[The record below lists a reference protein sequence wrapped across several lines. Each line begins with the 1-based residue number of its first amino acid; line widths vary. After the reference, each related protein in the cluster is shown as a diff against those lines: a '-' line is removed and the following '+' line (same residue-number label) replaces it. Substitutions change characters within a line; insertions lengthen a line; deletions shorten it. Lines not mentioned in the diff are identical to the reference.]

1 MPANRSPEIHLV
13 FITQS
18 HLLKVQTAIPVIMA
32 DHTLYITPAPI
43 TFEQIENMLAQN
55 NQLVLS
61 AESKARIE
69 KCRNYLDHKIETQQ
83 QPVYGITTGFGS
95 LCNRSIPI
103 EDLSQL
109 QVNLVIS
116 HACGIGE
123 PVEPD
128 IVRLMLILKAY
139 GLSLGNSGVQT
150 ETVQRLLDLYNHNI
164 LPEVRQ
170 LGSLGASGD
179 LAPLAHL
186 VLPLL
191 GTGKVFYR
199 DTLQPAA
206 PVMAEL
212 GLGAI
217 RLKSK
222 EGLALLN
229 GTQFM
234 SAHGVLVLLKAF
246 KLLRLADIT
255 GAISLEAFN
264 GRPDPFHSMIQQIR
278 PHPGQVETASN
289 FRSILQGSKLID
301 MPGKAVQDPYSF
313 RCIPQ
318 VHGAVKDTVKHA
330 AEVILREINSVTD
343 NPTIFPDDDLILSGG
358 NFHGEPL
365 AFVLDFIAIALAELG
380 SIAERR
386 LYRLIAG
393 QRGLPEFLVAHPGLN
408 SGFMIPQYAAASVV
422 SQNKQLCTP
431 SSVDSITSSN
441 EQEDHV
447 SMGANAATKALR
459 VVQNVESILAI
470 ELMAG
475 CQALEF
481 RGIENTSPFLQSIIK
496 KYRQTVPYVTD
507 DVLMY
512 ELIDKSLDFIHK
524 HNFHLPG

>member
-1 MPANRSPEIHLV
+1 
-13 FITQS
+13 
-18 HLLKVQTAIPVIMA
+18 MA
-32 DHTLYITPAPI
+32 DHTFYITPTPI
-43 TFEQIENMLAQN
+43 SFGQLENMLSSN
-55 NQLVLS
+55 IQLALS
-61 AESKARIE
+61 PEAIARIE
-69 KCRNYLDHKIETQQ
+69 KCRNYLDQKIEASQE
-83 QPVYGITTGFGS
+83 PIYGITTGFGS
-95 LCNRSIPI
+95 LCNRSISK

-123 PVEPD
+123 AVEPD

-150 ETVQRLLDLYNHNI
+150 ETVQGLLNLFNNNI

-191 GTGKVFYR
+191 GTGNVNYNNK
-199 DTLQPAA
+199 LQPAA
-206 PVMAEL
+206 PVLAGL
-212 GLGAI
+212 GLPVI
-217 RLKSK
+217 SLKSK

-234 SAHGVLVLLKAF
+234 SAHGVLILLKAF

-255 GAISLEAFN
+255 AAISLEAFN
-264 GRPDPFHSMIQQIR
+264 GRPDPFHNMIQQIR
-278 PHPGQVETASN
+278 PHPGQIETADN
-289 FRSILQGSKLID
+289 IRAILQGSKLID

-318 VHGAVKDTVKHA
+318 VHGAVKDTVRHA

-365 AFVLDFIAIALAELG
+365 AFVLDFIAIALSELG

-393 QRGLPEFLVAHPGLN
+393 QRGLPEFLIAHPGLN
-408 SGFMIPQYAAASVV
+408 SGFMIPQYAAAAVV

-431 SSVDSITSSN
+431 ASVDSITSSN

-447 SMGANAATKALR
+447 SMGANSATKALR
-459 VVQNVESILAI
+459 VVKNLESILAI

-481 RGIENTSPFLQSIIK
+481 RGIENTSPFLQSIINE
-496 KYRQTVPYVTD
+496 YRHTVPYVEH

-512 ELIDKSLDFIHK
+512 ELIDNSIKFIQSHD
-524 HNFHLPG
+524 FHLPV

>member
-1 MPANRSPEIHLV
+1 
-13 FITQS
+13 
-18 HLLKVQTAIPVIMA
+18 MA
-32 DHTLYITPAPI
+32 KQNILITPAPL
-43 TFEQIENMLAQN
+43 TFELIENILAPGH
-55 NQLVLS
+55 QLALS
-61 AESKARIE
+61 DESRARIE
-69 KCRNYLDHKIETQQ
+69 KCRNYLDHKIESQQ
-83 QPVYGITTGFGS
+83 EPVYGITTGFGS
-95 LCNRSIPI
+95 LCNRSISK

-109 QVNLVIS
+109 QVNLVLS
-116 HACGIGE
+116 HACGIGQAVDPE
-123 PVEPD
+123 
-128 IVRLMLILKAY
+128 IVRLMLVLKSYA
-139 GLSLGNSGVQT
+139 LSLGNSGVQT
-150 ETVQRLLDLYNHNI
+150 ITVQRLLDLFNNNI

-191 GTGKVFYR
+191 GRGKVLYNEAWH
-199 DTLQPAA
+199 PA
-206 PVMAEL
+206 PEVLNEL
-212 GLGAI
+212 GLPAI
-217 RLKSK
+217 SLKSK

-255 GAISLEAFN
+255 GAISLEAYN
-264 GRPDPFHSMIQQIR
+264 GRIDPFESKIHEIR
-278 PHPGQVETASN
+278 PHPGQIQTACN
-289 FRSILQGSKLID
+289 VRAVLQGSQLIST
-301 MPGKAVQDPYSF
+301 PGKAVQDPYSF

-318 VHGAVKDTVKHA
+318 VHGAVKDTVSHA

-343 NPTIFPDDDLILSGG
+343 NPTIFTDEDLILSGG

-365 AFVLDFIAIALAELG
+365 AFVLDFVSIALAELG
-380 SIAERR
+380 NIAERR

-459 VVQNVESILAI
+459 VVKNVENILAI

-481 RGIENTSPFLQSIIK
+481 RGIEKTSPFLRSIIHE
-496 KYRQTVPYVTD
+496 YRQTVPFVTED
-507 DVLMY
+507 LLMY
-512 ELIDKSLDFIHK
+512 ELIDHSLQFIHN

>member
-1 MPANRSPEIHLV
+1 
-13 FITQS
+13 
-18 HLLKVQTAIPVIMA
+18 MA
-32 DHTLYITPAPI
+32 DNIHYITPAPI
-43 TFEQIENMLAQN
+43 TFEQIENILSTDTQLA
-55 NQLVLS
+55 LS
-61 AESKARIE
+61 NDSIAAIE
-69 KCRNYLDHKIETQQ
+69 KCRNYLDHKIETQTE
-83 QPVYGITTGFGS
+83 PIYGITTGFGS
-95 LCNRSIPI
+95 LCNRTISK

-116 HACGIGE
+116 HACGIGQ
-123 PVEPD
+123 PVEPG
-128 IVRLMLILKAY
+128 IVRLMLLLKAY

-150 ETVQRLLDLYNHNI
+150 ETVQRLLDLYNNSV

-191 GTGKVFYR
+191 GTGNVLYNN
-199 DTLQPAA
+199 TWQPAA
-206 PVMAEL
+206 GVMTKL
-212 GLGAI
+212 GLPKVE
-217 RLKSK
+217 LKSK

-234 SAHGVLVLLKAF
+234 SAHGVHILLKAF

-255 GAISLEAFN
+255 GSISLEAFN
-264 GRPDPFHSMIQQIR
+264 GRLEPFHSKIHDIR
-278 PHPGQVETASN
+278 PHPGQIVTASN
-289 FRSILQGSKLID
+289 IRAILQGSKLID
-301 MPGKAVQDPYSF
+301 NPGKAVQDPYSF

-318 VHGAVKDTVKHA
+318 VHGAVKDTVNYA
-330 AEVILREINSVTD
+330 ADVILREINSVTD

-365 AFVLDFIAIALAELG
+365 AFVLDFVAIALAELG
-380 SIAERR
+380 NIAERR

-459 VVQNVESILAI
+459 VVKNVENILAI

-481 RGIENTSPFLQSIIK
+481 RGVGNTSPFLQSIIK
-496 KYRQTVPYVTD
+496 EYRQTVPYVEE

-512 ELIDKSLDFIHK
+512 KLIDNSLQFIQNHS
-524 HNFHLPG
+524 FHLPG

>member
-1 MPANRSPEIHLV
+1 
-13 FITQS
+13 
-18 HLLKVQTAIPVIMA
+18 MA
-32 DHTLYITPAPI
+32 DQTLFITPAPI
-43 TFEQIENMLAQN
+43 TFEQIENMLAPDQ
-55 NQLVLS
+55 QLALS
-61 AESKARIE
+61 PESLALIE
-69 KCRNYLDHKIETQQ
+69 KCRNYLDQKIESQED
-83 QPVYGITTGFGS
+83 PIYGITTGFGS
-95 LCNRSIPI
+95 LCNRTISK

-116 HACGIGE
+116 HACGIGQT
-123 PVEPD
+123 VEPE

-150 ETVQRLLDLYNHNI
+150 LTVQRLLDLYNNNI

-191 GTGKVFYR
+191 GRGKVLYQNKV
-199 DTLQPAA
+199 QPA
-206 PVMAEL
+206 VNVL
-212 GLGAI
+212 FQLDLQGFS
-217 RLKSK
+217 LKSK

-264 GRPDPFHSMIQQIR
+264 GRLDPFHDLIHQIR
-278 PHPGQVETASN
+278 PHPGQIETAN
-289 FRSILQGSKLID
+289 NIRAILKGSKLID
-301 MPGKAVQDPYSF
+301 KPGKAVQDPYSF

-318 VHGAVKDTVKHA
+318 VHGAAKDTVRYA
-330 AEVILREINSVTD
+330 AEVVLREINSVTD
-343 NPTIFPDDDLILSGG
+343 NPTIFPDEDLILSGG

-380 SIAERR
+380 NIAERR

-459 VVQNVESILAI
+459 VVKNVENILAI

-496 KYRQTVPYVTD
+496 EYRQTVPYVEE

-512 ELIDKSLDFIHK
+512 ELVDNSLRFVQNH
-524 HNFHLPG
+524 HFHLPG

>member
-1 MPANRSPEIHLV
+1 MAN
-13 FITQS
+13 
-18 HLLKVQTAIPVIMA
+18 QT
-32 DHTLYITPAPI
+32 LFITPAPI
-43 TFEQIENMLAQN
+43 SFEQIENMLAPET
-55 NQLVLS
+55 QLALS
-61 AESKARIE
+61 TESIANIE
-69 KCRNYLDHKIETQQ
+69 KCRNYLDHKIETHQD
-83 QPVYGITTGFGS
+83 PIYGITTGFGS
-95 LCNRSIPI
+95 LCNRAISN

-116 HACGIGE
+116 HACGIGQV
-123 PVEPD
+123 VEPD

-139 GLSLGNSGVQT
+139 ALSLGNSGVQT
-150 ETVQRLLDLYNHNI
+150 ETVQRLLDLYNNNI

-191 GTGKVFYR
+191 GTGNVLYADK
-199 DTLQPAA
+199 LQPANKVLKKHMLT
-206 PVMAEL
+206 PVS
-212 GLGAI
+212 
-217 RLKSK
+217 LKSK

-264 GRPDPFHSMIQQIR
+264 GRIEPFHSLIHQIR
-278 PHPGQVETASN
+278 PHPGQIETARN
-289 FRSILQGSKLID
+289 IRAILQGSQLIEN
-301 MPGKAVQDPYSF
+301 PGKAVQDPYSF

-318 VHGAVKDTVKHA
+318 VHGAAKDTVNYA

-343 NPTIFPDDDLILSGG
+343 NPTIFPDEDLILSGG

-365 AFVLDFIAIALAELG
+365 AFVLDFISIALAELG
-380 SIAERR
+380 NIAERR

-393 QRGLPEFLVAHPGLN
+393 QRGLPEFLAASPGLN

-459 VVQNVESILAI
+459 VVRNVENILAI
-470 ELMAG
+470 ELMAA

-481 RGIENTSPFLQSIIK
+481 RGISKTSPFLQSIIND
-496 KYRQTVPYVTD
+496 YRQTVPFVEKD
-507 DVLMY
+507 MLMY
-512 ELIDKSLDFIHK
+512 ELMDHSLEFIHN
-524 HNFHLPG
+524 HHFHLPG

>member
-1 MPANRSPEIHLV
+1 MAN
-13 FITQS
+13 QN
-18 HLLKVQTAIPVIMA
+18 
-32 DHTLYITPAPI
+32 LYITPAPI
-43 TFEQIENMLAQN
+43 TFEQIENMLAPGSH
-55 NQLVLS
+55 LKLS
-61 AESKARIE
+61 PESIARIE
-69 KCRNYLDHKIETQQ
+69 KCRNYLDQKIDSQTD
-83 QPVYGITTGFGS
+83 PVYGITTGFGS
-95 LCNRSIPI
+95 LCNRSISK

-116 HACGIGE
+116 HACGIGQ
-123 PVEPD
+123 PVEPE
-128 IVRLMLILKAY
+128 IVRLMLMLKVYA
-139 GLSLGNSGVQT
+139 LSLGNSGVQA
-150 ETVQRLLDLYNHNI
+150 ETVQRLLDLYNFNV

-191 GTGKVFYR
+191 GTGNVLYNNSWQ
-199 DTLQPAA
+199 LASEIMPQ
-206 PVMAEL
+206 L
-212 GLGAI
+212 GLSPVT
-217 RLKSK
+217 LKSK

-234 SAHGVLVLLKAF
+234 SAHGVQVLLKAF

-255 GAISLEAFN
+255 GSISLEAFN
-264 GRPDPFHSMIQQIR
+264 GRLDPFHSLIHQIR
-278 PHPGQVETASN
+278 PHPGQIETARN
-289 FRSILQGSKLID
+289 IRAILQGSKLID
-301 MPGKAVQDPYSF
+301 KPGKAVQDPYSF

-380 SIAERR
+380 NIAERR

-459 VVQNVESILAI
+459 VVKNVESILAI

-481 RGIENTSPFLQSIIK
+481 RGIENTSPFLRSIINE
-496 KYRQTVPYVTD
+496 YRLTVPYVED

-512 ELIDKSLDFIHK
+512 ELIDNSTKFIHNR
-524 HNFHLPG
+524 NFHLPG

>member
-1 MPANRSPEIHLV
+1 MTNNTFYL
-13 FITQS
+13 
-18 HLLKVQTAIPVIMA
+18 
-32 DHTLYITPAPI
+32 TPAPI
-43 TFEQIENMLAQN
+43 TFEQIENMLGSD
-55 NQLVLS
+55 NQIALS
-61 AESKARIE
+61 AESFAKIE
-69 KCRNYLDHKIETQQ
+69 KCRTYLDQKIETQKD
-83 QPVYGITTGFGS
+83 PIYGITTGFGS
-95 LCNRSIPI
+95 LCNRSISK

-109 QVNLVIS
+109 QINLVKS

-123 PVEPD
+123 PVDQE

-139 GLSLGNSGVQT
+139 GLSLGHSGVQT
-150 ETVQRLLDLYNHNI
+150 ETVQRLLDLYNNDI

-191 GTGKVFYR
+191 GIGKVNYENK
-199 DTLQPAA
+199 LQPAA
-206 PVMAEL
+206 SVLEKH
-212 GLGAI
+212 GLSKI
-217 RLKSK
+217 DLKSK

-234 SAHGVLVLLKAF
+234 SAHGVHVLLKAF

-255 GAISLEAFN
+255 GAISLEAYN
-264 GRPDPFHSMIQQIR
+264 GRIEPFHHLLHDIR
-278 PHPGQVETASN
+278 PHSGQIETAHN
-289 FRSILQGSKLID
+289 IRTILQGSTLID
-301 MPGKAVQDPYSF
+301 QPGKAVQDPYSF
-313 RCIPQ
+313 RCMPQ
-318 VHGAVKDTVKHA
+318 VHGAAKDTVRYA

-343 NPTIFPDDDLILSGG
+343 NPTIFPDEDLILSGG

-365 AFVLDFIAIALAELG
+365 AFVLDFVSIALAELG
-380 SIAERR
+380 NIAERR

-431 SSVDSITSSN
+431 ASIDSITSSN

-447 SMGANAATKALR
+447 SMGANAATKTLR
-459 VVQNVESILAI
+459 VVKNVENILAI

-481 RGIENTSPFLQSIIK
+481 RGITNTSPFLQSIIME
-496 KYRQTVPYVTD
+496 YRKAVPYVED
-507 DVLMY
+507 DLLMY
-512 ELIDKSLDFIHK
+512 ELIDNSVEFIHK

>member
-1 MPANRSPEIHLV
+1 MAN
-13 FITQS
+13 
-18 HLLKVQTAIPVIMA
+18 QT
-32 DHTLYITPAPI
+32 LFITPAPI
-43 TFEQIENMLAQN
+43 SFEQIENMLAPET
-55 NQLVLS
+55 QLALS
-61 AESKARIE
+61 TESIANIE
-69 KCRNYLDHKIETQQ
+69 KCRNYLDHKIETHQD
-83 QPVYGITTGFGS
+83 PIYGITTGFGS
-95 LCNRSIPI
+95 LCNRTISND
-103 EDLSQL
+103 DLSQL

-116 HACGIGE
+116 HACGIG
-123 PVEPD
+123 PVVESD
-128 IVRLMLILKAY
+128 IVRLMLILKAHA
-139 GLSLGNSGVQT
+139 LSLGNSGVQT
-150 ETVQRLLDLYNHNI
+150 ETVQRLLDLYNNNI

-191 GTGKVFYR
+191 GTGNVLYANK
-199 DTLQPAA
+199 LQPAKEVLKKHMLT
-206 PVMAEL
+206 PVA
-212 GLGAI
+212 
-217 RLKSK
+217 LKSK

-255 GAISLEAFN
+255 SSISLEAFN
-264 GRPDPFHSMIQQIR
+264 GRIEPFHSLIHQIR
-278 PHPGQVETASN
+278 PHPGQIETARN
-289 FRSILQGSKLID
+289 IRAILQGSQLIENT
-301 MPGKAVQDPYSF
+301 GKAVQDPYSF

-318 VHGAVKDTVKHA
+318 VHGAAKDTVNYA

-343 NPTIFPDDDLILSGG
+343 NPTIFPDEDLILSGG

-365 AFVLDFIAIALAELG
+365 AFVLDFISIALAELG
-380 SIAERR
+380 NIAERR

-393 QRGLPEFLVAHPGLN
+393 QRGLPEFLAASPGLN

-459 VVQNVESILAI
+459 VVRNVENILAI
-470 ELMAG
+470 ELMAA

-481 RGIENTSPFLQSIIK
+481 RGISKTSPFLQSIIND
-496 KYRQTVPYVTD
+496 YRQTVPFVEK

-512 ELIDKSLDFIHK
+512 ELIDHSLDFIHN
-524 HNFHLPG
+524 HHFHLPG

>member
-1 MPANRSPEIHLV
+1 
-13 FITQS
+13 
-18 HLLKVQTAIPVIMA
+18 MA
-32 DHTLYITPAPI
+32 ENTHYITPDPI
-43 TFEQIENMLAQN
+43 TFGQIETI
-55 NQLVLS
+55 LS
-61 AESKARIE
+61 QGLKVSLSE
-69 KCRNYLDHKIETQQ
+69 KSIDKINFCREFLDHKIENQDE
-83 QPVYGITTGFGS
+83 PVYGITTGFGS
-95 LCNRSIPI
+95 LCNRSISK

-116 HACGIGE
+116 HACGIGDQVDE
-123 PVEPD
+123 ETVK
-128 IVRLMLILKAY
+128 LMLLLKAHA
-139 GLSLGNSGVQT
+139 LSLGNSGVQT
-150 ETVQRLLDLYNHNI
+150 ETVQRLLDLFNMNI

-191 GTGKVFYR
+191 GLGNVMYNHK
-199 DTLQPAA
+199 LQPADSILKMHNLQA
-206 PVMAEL
+206 VQ
-212 GLGAI
+212 
-217 RLKSK
+217 LKSK

-234 SAHGVLVLLKAF
+234 SAHGVQVILKAF
-246 KLLRLADIT
+246 RLLRLADVT
-255 GAISLEAFN
+255 ASLSLEAYN
-264 GRPDPFHSMIQQIR
+264 GRPDPFHKLIHEIR
-278 PHPGQVETASN
+278 PHPGQIETASN
-289 FRSILQGSKLID
+289 ILNIVKGSKLIHNQ
-301 MPGKAVQDPYSF
+301 GKAVQDPYSF

-318 VHGAVKDTVKHA
+318 VHGAVKDTVNYA
-330 AEVILREINSVTD
+330 ADVILREINSVTD

-365 AFVLDFIAIALAELG
+365 AFVLDFVSIALAELG
-380 SIAERR
+380 NIAERR

-431 SSVDSITSSN
+431 ASVDSITSSN

-447 SMGANAATKALR
+447 SMGANAATKALK
-459 VVQNVESILAI
+459 VVKNVERILAI
-470 ELMAG
+470 ELLAA

-481 RGIENTSPFLQSIIK
+481 RGVENTSPYLQQLVHDFRK
-496 KYRQTVPYVTD
+496 TVPFVAE

-512 ELIDKSLDFIHK
+512 ELMDNALDFVRKNAFTI
-524 HNFHLPG
+524 PE

>member
-1 MPANRSPEIHLV
+1 MS
-13 FITQS
+13 
-18 HLLKVQTAIPVIMA
+18 
-32 DHTLYITPAPI
+32 DHTLYITSAPI
-43 TFEQIENMLAQN
+43 SFEQIENMLAQKKI
-55 NQLVLS
+55 LALS
-61 AESKARIE
+61 QESIAGIE
-69 KCRNYLDHKIETQQ
+69 KCRRYLDHKIETRKE
-83 QPVYGITTGFGS
+83 PIYGITTGFGS
-95 LCNRSIPI
+95 LCNRSIPQ

-123 PVEPD
+123 VVEPD
-128 IVRLMLILKAY
+128 IVRLMLMLKAY
-139 GLSLGNSGVQT
+139 GLALGNSGVQT
-150 ETVQRLLDLYNHNI
+150 ETVQRLLDLYNNNI

-191 GTGKVFYR
+191 GMGNVLYQDK
-199 DTLQPAA
+199 LQPAA
-206 PVMAEL
+206 RVMKEL
-212 GLGAI
+212 GLSPVS
-217 RLKSK
+217 LKSK

-264 GRPDPFHSMIQQIR
+264 VRPDPFHSMIHQVR
-278 PHPGQVETASN
+278 PHPGQVETAAN
-289 FRSILQGSKLID
+289 IRAILNGSKLID

-330 AEVILREINSVTD
+330 SEVILREINSVTD
-343 NPTIFPDDDLILSGG
+343 NPTLFPDDDLILSGG

-431 SSVDSITSSN
+431 ASVDSITSSN

-459 VVQNVESILAI
+459 VVKNVESILAI

-481 RGIENTSPFLQSIIK
+481 RGIENTSPFLRSIIHE
-496 KYRQTVPYVTD
+496 YRQNVPYVED

-512 ELIDKSLDFIHK
+512 ELMDKSLQFVHK
-524 HNFHLPG
+524 HNFFLPG

>member
-1 MPANRSPEIHLV
+1 
-13 FITQS
+13 
-18 HLLKVQTAIPVIMA
+18 MA
-32 DHTLYITPAPI
+32 DNTFYITPEPI
-43 TFEQIENMLAQN
+43 TFGQIENILTQGTR
-55 NQLVLS
+55 LVLS
-61 AESKARIE
+61 PESVARIE
-69 KCRNYLDHKIETQQ
+69 KCRNYLDHKIESQDD
-83 QPVYGITTGFGS
+83 PIYGITTGFGS
-95 LCNRSIPI
+95 LCNRTISK

-116 HACGIGE
+116 HACGIGDT
-123 PVEPD
+123 VEPD
-128 IVRLMLILKAY
+128 IVRLMLLLKAY
-139 GLSLGNSGVQT
+139 GLSFGNSGVQA
-150 ETVQRLLDLYNHNI
+150 ETVQRLLDLYNNNV

-191 GTGKVFYR
+191 GKGNVLYQDK
-199 DTLQPAA
+199 LQQAA
-206 PVMAEL
+206 PVLESL
-212 GLGAI
+212 GLPTIG
-217 RLKSK
+217 LKSK

-264 GRPDPFHSMIQQIR
+264 GRPDPFHSLLQQIR
-278 PHPGQVETASN
+278 PHPGQIETASN
-289 FRSILQGSKLID
+289 ILAILHGSKQISKT
-301 MPGKAVQDPYSF
+301 GKAVQDPYSF

-318 VHGAVKDTVKHA
+318 VHGAVKDTVKNA
-330 AEVILREINSVTD
+330 ADVILREINSVTD
-343 NPTIFPDDDLILSGG
+343 NPTIFADEDLILSGG

-365 AFVLDFIAIALAELG
+365 AFALDFMSIALAELG
-380 SIAERR
+380 NIAERR
-386 LYRLIAG
+386 IYRLISG
-393 QRGLPEFLVAHPGLN
+393 QRELPEFLVAHPGLN

-431 SSVDSITSSN
+431 ASVDNITSSN

-459 VVQNVESILAI
+459 VVKNVENILAI
-470 ELMAG
+470 ELLSA

-481 RGIENTSPFLQSIIK
+481 RGIANTSPFLQSLIHE
-496 KYRQTVPYVTD
+496 YRQSVPYVEN

-512 ELIDKSLDFIHK
+512 ELIDKSIQFIHN

>member
-1 MPANRSPEIHLV
+1 
-13 FITQS
+13 
-18 HLLKVQTAIPVIMA
+18 MA
-32 DHTLYITPAPI
+32 DHTLYITPEPI
-43 TFEQIENMLAQN
+43 TFEQIENMLVSHSPIA
-55 NQLVLS
+55 LS
-61 AESKARIE
+61 PESVARIE
-69 KCRNYLDHKIETQQ
+69 KCRNYLDHKIETQED
-83 QPVYGITTGFGS
+83 PIYGITTGFGS
-95 LCNRSIPI
+95 LCNRTISK

-109 QVNLVIS
+109 QVNLVNS
-116 HACGIGE
+116 HACGIGN
-123 PVEPD
+123 PVDPE
-128 IVRLMLILKAY
+128 IVKLMLILKAY
-139 GLSLGNSGVQT
+139 GLSLGNSGVQV
-150 ETVQRLLDLYNHNI
+150 ETVQRLLDLYNNNI
-164 LPEVRQ
+164 LPEVRE

-191 GTGKVFYR
+191 GTGKVFYKN
-199 DTLQPAA
+199 TLQLAG
-206 PVMAEL
+206 PVMAQYGML
-212 GLGAI
+212 PI
-217 RLKSK
+217 SLKSK

-255 GAISLEAFN
+255 AAISLEAFN
-264 GRPDPFHSMIQQIR
+264 GRIDPFHSLIQQIR
-278 PHPGQVETASN
+278 PHPGQIETARN
-289 FRSILQGSKLID
+289 ICSILEGSTLINQA
-301 MPGKAVQDPYSF
+301 GKAIQDPYSF

-318 VHGAVKDTVKHA
+318 VHGAARDTVNYA
-330 AEVILREINSVTD
+330 AGVILREINSVTD

-431 SSVDSITSSN
+431 ASVDSITSSN

-447 SMGANAATKALR
+447 SMGANAATKALK
-459 VVQNVESILAI
+459 VVKNIESILAI

-481 RGIENTSPFLQSIIK
+481 RGIENTSPFLQSLIEE
-496 KYRQTVPYVTD
+496 YRLKVPYVQD

-512 ELIDKSLDFIHK
+512 ELIDSSLEFIQNHDFV
-524 HNFHLPG
+524 LPG

>member
-1 MPANRSPEIHLV
+1 VN
-13 FITQS
+13 
-18 HLLKVQTAIPVIMA
+18 PVIPELMA
-32 DHTLYITPAPI
+32 EQIHYITPAPI
-43 TFEQIENMLAQN
+43 TFEQIETMLAPGN
-55 NQLVLS
+55 HLALS
-61 AESKARIE
+61 EESVAKIE
-69 KCRNYLDHKIETQQ
+69 KCRNYLDRKIETQKE
-83 QPVYGITTGFGS
+83 PIYGITTGFGS
-95 LCNRSIPI
+95 LCNRSILK

-109 QVNLVIS
+109 QVNLVLS
-116 HACGIGE
+116 HACGIGQ

-128 IVRLMLILKAY
+128 IVRLMLLLKSYA
-139 GLSLGNSGVQT
+139 LSLGNSGVQT
-150 ETVQRLLDLYNHNI
+150 ETIQRLLDLYNHNI

-191 GTGKVFYR
+191 GKGEVLYKESWH
-199 DTLQPAA
+199 PAA
-206 PVMAEL
+206 EVMKSVDLA
-212 GLGAI
+212 AI
-217 RLKSK
+217 KLKSK

-264 GRPDPFHSMIQQIR
+264 GRLDPFQSMIHQVR
-278 PHPGQVETASN
+278 PHPGQIETAYN
-289 FRSILQGSKLID
+289 IRSILLGSKLID
-301 MPGKAVQDPYSF
+301 LPGKAVQDPYSF

-330 AEVILREINSVTD
+330 AEVILREVNSVTD

-365 AFVLDFIAIALAELG
+365 AFVLDFISIALAELG
-380 SIAERR
+380 NIAERR

-459 VVQNVESILAI
+459 VVKNVENILAI

-481 RGIENTSPFLQSIIK
+481 RGIDKTSPFLQSVINE
-496 KYRQTVPYVTD
+496 YRMKVPYVED

-512 ELIDKSLDFIHK
+512 ELIDNSLQFIHQY
-524 HNFHLPG
+524 NFHLPG

>member
-1 MPANRSPEIHLV
+1 MAN
-13 FITQS
+13 
-18 HLLKVQTAIPVIMA
+18 QT
-32 DHTLYITPAPI
+32 LFITPAPI
-43 TFEQIENMLAQN
+43 SFEQIENMLAPET
-55 NQLVLS
+55 QLALS
-61 AESKARIE
+61 TESIANIE
-69 KCRNYLDHKIETQQ
+69 KCRNYLDHKIETHQD
-83 QPVYGITTGFGS
+83 PIYGITTGFGS
-95 LCNRSIPI
+95 LCNRTISND
-103 EDLSQL
+103 DLSQL

-116 HACGIGE
+116 HACGIG
-123 PVEPD
+123 PVVEPD

-139 GLSLGNSGVQT
+139 ALSLGNSGVQT
-150 ETVQRLLDLYNHNI
+150 KTVQRLLDLYNNNI

-191 GTGKVFYR
+191 GTGNVLYANK
-199 DTLQPAA
+199 LQPAKEVLKKHMLT
-206 PVMAEL
+206 PVA
-212 GLGAI
+212 
-217 RLKSK
+217 LKSK

-255 GAISLEAFN
+255 SSISLEAFN
-264 GRPDPFHSMIQQIR
+264 GRIEPFHSLIHQIR
-278 PHPGQVETASN
+278 PHPGQIETARN
-289 FRSILQGSKLID
+289 IRAILQGSQLIENS
-301 MPGKAVQDPYSF
+301 GKAVQDPYSF

-318 VHGAVKDTVKHA
+318 VHGAAKDTVNYA

-343 NPTIFPDDDLILSGG
+343 NPTIFPDEDLILSGG

-365 AFVLDFIAIALAELG
+365 AFVLDFISIALAELG
-380 SIAERR
+380 NIAERR

-393 QRGLPEFLVAHPGLN
+393 QRGLPEFLAASPGLN

-459 VVQNVESILAI
+459 VVRNVENILAI
-470 ELMAG
+470 ELMAA

-481 RGIENTSPFLQSIIK
+481 RGISKTSPFLQSIIND
-496 KYRQTVPYVTD
+496 YRQTVPFVEK

-512 ELIDKSLDFIHK
+512 ELIDHSLDFIHN
-524 HNFHLPG
+524 HHFHLPG

>member
-1 MPANRSPEIHLV
+1 VIE
-13 FITQS
+13 
-18 HLLKVQTAIPVIMA
+18 AIPLIMA
-32 DHTLYITPAPI
+32 SNSFYITPAPI
-43 TFEQIENMLAQN
+43 TFEQIEIMISGN
-55 NQLVLS
+55 NQLALS
-61 AESKARIE
+61 PESIARIE
-69 KCRNYLDHKIETQQ
+69 KCRNYLDHKIETRKE
-83 QPVYGITTGFGS
+83 PIYGITTGFGS
-95 LCNRSIPI
+95 LCNRTISK

-116 HACGIGE
+116 HACGIGQPIDPE
-123 PVEPD
+123 

-150 ETVQRLLDLYNHNI
+150 ETVQRLLDLFNNDI

-191 GTGKVFYR
+191 GTGNVRFQDKI
-199 DTLQPAA
+199 QPASE
-206 PVMAEL
+206 VLTKL
-212 GLGAI
+212 GLKPI
-217 RLKSK
+217 NLKSK

-234 SAHGVLVLLKAF
+234 SAHGVQVLLKAF

-264 GRPDPFHSMIQQIR
+264 GRIDPFHDNLHQIR
-278 PHPGQVETASN
+278 PHPGQIETANN
-289 FRSILQGSKLID
+289 FRAILKGSKLIN
-301 MPGKAVQDPYSF
+301 MEGKAIQDPYSF

-318 VHGAVKDTVKHA
+318 VHGAVKDTVKYA
-330 AEVILREINSVTD
+330 SEVILREINSVTD

-380 SIAERR
+380 NIAERR

-459 VVQNVESILAI
+459 VVKNIENILAI

-475 CQALEF
+475 CQALQF
-481 RGIENTSPFLQSIIK
+481 RGIENTSPFLQSIINE
-496 KYRQTVPYVTD
+496 YRQKVPYVEE

-512 ELIDKSLDFIHK
+512 ELLDNSLQFVQN

>member
-1 MPANRSPEIHLV
+1 
-13 FITQS
+13 
-18 HLLKVQTAIPVIMA
+18 MA
-32 DHTLYITPAPI
+32 EKTLFITPAPI
-43 TFEQIENMLAQN
+43 TYEQIEQMLSPGNRLA
-55 NQLVLS
+55 LS
-61 AESKARIE
+61 PESKARIE
-69 KCRNYLDHKIETQQ
+69 KCRNYLDQKIETSED
-83 QPVYGITTGFGS
+83 PVYGITTGFGS
-95 LCNRSIPI
+95 LCNRSIPK

-109 QVNLVIS
+109 QINLVIS
-116 HACGIGE
+116 HACGIGDI
-123 PVEPD
+123 VEPD
-128 IVRLMLILKAY
+128 IVRLMLLLKAY

-191 GTGKVFYR
+191 GVGKVLYE
-199 DTLQPAA
+199 DTWHPASE
-206 PVMAEL
+206 VMAKL
-212 GLGAI
+212 DLQI
-217 RLKSK
+217 INLKSK

-234 SAHGVLVLLKAF
+234 SSHGVLVLLKAF
-246 KLLRLADIT
+246 KLLRLADVT
-255 GAISLEAFN
+255 GALSIEAFN
-264 GRPDPFHSMIQQIR
+264 GRLDPFRSEIQMVR
-278 PHPGQVETASN
+278 PHPGQIKTASN
-289 FRSILQGSKLID
+289 IRSILKGSRLID
-301 MPGKAVQDPYSF
+301 KPGKAVQDPYSF

-318 VHGAVKDTVKHA
+318 VHGAVKDTVNYT

-343 NPTIFPDDDLILSGG
+343 NPTIFPDEDVILSGG

-365 AFVLDFIAIALAELG
+365 AFVLDFISIALAELG
-380 SIAERR
+380 NIAERR

-459 VVQNVESILAI
+459 VVKNVENILAI
-470 ELMAG
+470 ELMAA
-475 CQALEF
+475 CQAVEF
-481 RGIENTSPFLQSIIK
+481 RGIENTSPYLQTIINEF
-496 KYRQTVPYVTD
+496 RQTVPFVQE

-512 ELIDKSLDFIHK
+512 DLIDNSLKFIQTHDFQ
-524 HNFHLPG
+524 LP

>member
-1 MPANRSPEIHLV
+1 
-13 FITQS
+13 
-18 HLLKVQTAIPVIMA
+18 MA
-32 DHTLYITPAPI
+32 EKTLFITPAPI
-43 TFEQIENMLAQN
+43 TFEQIEQMLSQGSKLA
-55 NQLVLS
+55 LS
-61 AESKARIE
+61 TESAARIE
-69 KCRNYLDHKIETQQ
+69 KCRNYLDQKVETQDE
-83 QPVYGITTGFGS
+83 PIYGITTGFGS
-95 LCNRSIPI
+95 LCNRSVSKD
-103 EDLSQL
+103 DLSQL
-109 QVNLVIS
+109 QVNLVLS

-123 PVEPD
+123 PVEPE
-128 IVRLMLILKAY
+128 IVRLMLLLKAY

-150 ETVQRLLDLYNHNI
+150 ETVQRLLDLYNNNI

-191 GTGKVFYR
+191 GNGKVLFK
-199 DTLQPAA
+199 DAWQPATE
-206 PVMAEL
+206 VMAKL
-212 GLGAI
+212 GLTPI
-217 RLKSK
+217 QLKSK

-234 SAHGVLVLLKAF
+234 SSHGVLVLLKAF

-255 GAISLEAFN
+255 GAISIEAYN
-264 GRPDPFHSMIQQIR
+264 GRLDPFRSELHEVR
-278 PHPGQVETASN
+278 PHPGQIETASN
-289 FRSILQGSKLID
+289 IRKILHGSQLID

-318 VHGAVKDTVKHA
+318 VHGAVKDTVNYA
-330 AEVILREINSVTD
+330 ADVILREINSVTD

-365 AFVLDFIAIALAELG
+365 AFVLDFVAIALAELG
-380 SIAERR
+380 NIAERR

-393 QRGLPEFLVAHPGLN
+393 QRGLPEFLAAHPGLN

-459 VVQNVESILAI
+459 VIKNVENILAI
-470 ELMAG
+470 ELLTA
-475 CQALEF
+475 CQAVEF
-481 RGIENTSPFLQSIIK
+481 RGIKNTSPYLQKLINEF
-496 KYRQTVPYVTD
+496 RQTVPFVQED
-507 DVLMY
+507 MLMY
-512 ELIDKSLDFIHK
+512 ELIDNSLKFIHS
-524 HNFHLPG
+524 HNFHLPE

>member
-1 MPANRSPEIHLV
+1 
-13 FITQS
+13 
-18 HLLKVQTAIPVIMA
+18 
-32 DHTLYITPAPI
+32 
-43 TFEQIENMLAQN
+43 MLAPET
-55 NQLVLS
+55 QLALS
-61 AESKARIE
+61 TESIANIE
-69 KCRNYLDHKIETQQ
+69 KCRNYLDHKIETHQD
-83 QPVYGITTGFGS
+83 PIYGITTGFGS
-95 LCNRSIPI
+95 LCNRTISND
-103 EDLSQL
+103 DLSQL

-116 HACGIGE
+116 HACGIG
-123 PVEPD
+123 PVVEPD

-139 GLSLGNSGVQT
+139 ALSLGNSGVQT
-150 ETVQRLLDLYNHNI
+150 ETVQRLLDLYNNNI

-191 GTGKVFYR
+191 GTGNVLYANK
-199 DTLQPAA
+199 LQPAKEVLKKHMLT
-206 PVMAEL
+206 PVA
-212 GLGAI
+212 
-217 RLKSK
+217 LKSK

-255 GAISLEAFN
+255 SSISLEAFN
-264 GRPDPFHSMIQQIR
+264 GRIEPFHSLIHQIR
-278 PHPGQVETASN
+278 PHPGQIETARN
-289 FRSILQGSKLID
+289 IRAILQGSQLIENS
-301 MPGKAVQDPYSF
+301 GKAVQDPYSF

-318 VHGAVKDTVKHA
+318 VHGAAKDTVNYA

-343 NPTIFPDDDLILSGG
+343 NPTIFPDEDLILSGG

-365 AFVLDFIAIALAELG
+365 AFVLDFISIALAELG
-380 SIAERR
+380 NIAERR

-393 QRGLPEFLVAHPGLN
+393 QRGLPEFLAASPGLN

-459 VVQNVESILAI
+459 VVRNVENILAI
-470 ELMAG
+470 ELMAA

-481 RGIENTSPFLQSIIK
+481 RGISKTSPFLQSIIND
-496 KYRQTVPYVTD
+496 YRQTVPFVEK

-512 ELIDKSLDFIHK
+512 ELIDHSLDFIHN
-524 HNFHLPG
+524 HHFHLPG

>member
-1 MPANRSPEIHLV
+1 MAE
-13 FITQS
+13 
-18 HLLKVQTAIPVIMA
+18 QT
-32 DHTLYITPAPI
+32 LFITPAPI
-43 TFEQIENMLAQN
+43 SFELIEQMLAPQKH
-55 NQLVLS
+55 LALS
-61 AESKARIE
+61 GESIRRIE
-69 KCRNYLDHKIETQQ
+69 KCRNYLDNKIETQLD
-83 QPVYGITTGFGS
+83 PIYGITTGFGS
-95 LCNRSIPI
+95 LCNRSISK

-109 QVNLVIS
+109 QVNLVLS
-116 HACGIGE
+116 HACGIGQ
-123 PVEPD
+123 PVEPE
-128 IVRLMLILKAY
+128 IVRLMLLLKAY
-139 GLSLGNSGVQT
+139 ALSFGNSGVQT
-150 ETVQRLLDLYNHNI
+150 ETVQRLLDLYNYNI

-191 GTGKVFYR
+191 YKGKVLFQEKWQ
-199 DTLQPAA
+199 TAA
-206 PVMAEL
+206 SVMAQT
-212 GLGAI
+212 GLPSVS
-217 RLKSK
+217 LKSK

-264 GRPDPFHSMIQQIR
+264 GRIDPFHSKIHEIR
-278 PHPGQVETASN
+278 PHPGQVETAHN
-289 FRSILQGSKLID
+289 IRSILNGSHLIEKA
-301 MPGKAVQDPYSF
+301 GKAVQDPYSF

-343 NPTIFPDDDLILSGG
+343 NPTIYPDEDLVLSGG

-365 AFVLDFIAIALAELG
+365 AFVLDFISIALAELG
-380 SIAERR
+380 NMAERR

-459 VVQNVESILAI
+459 VVKNVENILAI

-475 CQALEF
+475 CQAIEF
-481 RGIENTSPFLQSIIK
+481 RGIEHTSPFLQSLINE
-496 KYRQTVPYVTD
+496 YRLSVPFVEE

-512 ELIDKSLDFIHK
+512 ELIDNSLAFIQN
-524 HNFHLPG
+524 HNFQLPD

>member
-1 MPANRSPEIHLV
+1 MKCTVPE
-13 FITQS
+13 T
-18 HLLKVQTAIPVIMA
+18 MA
-32 DHTLYITPAPI
+32 EHTLYITPAPL
-43 TFEQIENMLAQN
+43 TFDQLDNILSSGAR
-55 NQLVLS
+55 LVLS
-61 AESKARIE
+61 DESVTAIDH
-69 KCRNYLDHKIETQQ
+69 CRAYLDKKIESS
-83 QPVYGITTGFGS
+83 PDPIYGINTGFGS
-95 LCNRSIPI
+95 LCNRSIPR

-116 HACGIGE
+116 HACGIGQ
-123 PVEPD
+123 PVDPE
-128 IVRLMLILKAY
+128 IVRLMLVLKAY
-139 GLSLGNSGVQT
+139 GLSLGHSGVQT
-150 ETVQRLLDLYNHNI
+150 ATVERLLDLYNLGI

-186 VLPLL
+186 VLPLIGL
-191 GTGKVFYR
+191 GKVHYQ
-199 DTLQPAA
+199 DKLQDSK
-206 PVMAEL
+206 VVLGKL
-212 GLGAI
+212 GLPQI
-217 RLKSK
+217 SLKSK

-234 SAHGVLVLLKAF
+234 SAHGVQVLLKAF

-255 GAISLEAFN
+255 ASISLEAFN
-264 GRPDPFHSMIQQIR
+264 GRLDPFHANLQHIR
-278 PHPGQVETASN
+278 PHPGQIETAAN
-289 FRSILQGSKLID
+289 IRAILQGSKLID
-301 MPGKAVQDPYSF
+301 KPGKAVQDPYSF

-343 NPTIFPDDDLILSGG
+343 NPTIFPDEDLILSGG

-365 AFVLDFIAIALAELG
+365 AFVLDFVSIALAELG
-380 SIAERR
+380 NIAERR

-459 VVQNVESILAI
+459 VVKNVENILAI
-470 ELMAG
+470 ELMAA

-481 RGIENTSPFLQSIIK
+481 RGIANTSPFLQSLITE
-496 KYRQTVPYVTD
+496 YRQVVPYVEEDT
-507 DVLMY
+507 LMY
-512 ELIDKSLDFIHK
+512 ELIDNSLQFIQN
-524 HNFHLPG
+524 HNFHLPA